1 MSDPNPEQEFD
12 GDPRFA
18 HLVVM
23 LSSTAM
29 QQLGKLVH
37 PATGKAEIDLEGA
50 QMMIDLLEGLETK
63 TKGNL
68 SEDENRML
76 SESLMGLRMNF
87 VHVVQSVQAAQGD
100 GTAGATPE
108 PDPAEAG
115 EKPAAPPAPES
126 HASKPGPKPGD
137 DEGKKFHKSYG

>member
-1 MSDPNPEQEFD
+1 MSDPKPEKEFD

-37 PATGKAEIDLEGA
+37 PATGQAEIDLEGA
-50 QMMIDLLEGLETK
+50 QMMIDLLEGLEAK

-68 SEDENRML
+68 SEDEHRML
-76 SESLMGLRMNF
+76 SDSLMGLRMNF
-87 VHVVQSVQAAQGD
+87 VQVIQAAQAAQ
-100 GTAGATPE
+100 AGKTDATPE
-108 PDPAEAG
+108 PGPAEAG
-115 EKPAAPPAPES
+115 EKPPAQPAPEFQ
-126 HASKPGPKPGD
+126 APKAGPKKDD

>member
-37 PATGKAEIDLEGA
+37 PATGKAEVDLEGA
-50 QMMIDLLEGLETK
+50 QMMIDLLEGLEAK
-63 TKGNL
+63 TQGNL
-68 SEDENRML
+68 SEDEKHML

-87 VHVVQSVQAAQGD
+87 VHVVQAVQASRG
-100 GTAGATPE
+100 GGAADAAPG
-108 PDPAEAG
+108 PGPAEAG
-115 EKPAAPPAPES
+115 EKPPAEPAPEFQPP
-126 HASKPGPKPGD
+126 KPGSKPGD

>member
-1 MSDPNPEQEFD
+1 MSDPNPEEEFD

-50 QMMIDLLEGLETK
+50 QMMIDLLEGLESK

-68 SEDENRML
+68 SEDEKRML

-87 VHVVQSVQAAQGD
+87 VHVIQAVQAAQAGK
-100 GTAGATPE
+100 AGATPE
-108 PDPAEAG
+108 PGPAEAG
-115 EKPAAPPAPES
+115 EKPSAPPPPEFEAP
-126 HASKPGPKPGD
+126 KPGPKPGD